1 MNNEHHGHS
10 HHGHHHDADAF
21 RLSLAILVNV
31 AFVAAEFAAGLHW
44 KSSGLTADAG
54 HNLGDVGGLA
64 VSLLAVLMT
73 HLPPTRRFS
82 YGFHKGTV
90 LASLLNAALLLAA
103 VAFIVTECVG
113 RLLHPVTPP
122 GLAIIVVAAIGIFVN
137 GGTALLLEH
146 GHRHD
151 LNMKGAYLHMLA
163 DTLVSVGVVVSGAL
177 ILLTRWQWLDPIIG
191 LVIAAIIFAST
202 IGLLKE
208 SVVLALDGVPSELDL
223 AKVNDRLSGIDGIQ
237 NIHHLHIW
245 PIGTTRVALTAHVV
259 IADESKRA
267 AILEMVN
274 ARLQEFGIH
283 HSTLEFETN
292 GTPCRCAAQ
301 KECFEKNTG
310 LVDDGM
316 LNTL

>member
-1 MNNEHHGHS
+1 MNEEHHHGHS
-10 HHGHHHDADAF
+10 ASTHHHDADAF

-31 AFVAAEFAAGLHW
+31 AFVAAEFAAGVHW

-73 HLPPTRRFS
+73 CLPPTKRFS

-90 LASLLNAALLLAA
+90 LASLLNAAMLLAA
-103 VAFIVTECVG
+103 VAFIVTECVEK
-113 RLLHPVTPP
+113 LMHPVTPP
-122 GLAIIVVAAIGIFVN
+122 GLPIIVVAAIGIFVN
-137 GGTALLLEH
+137 GGTAILLEH

-191 LVIAAIIFAST
+191 LVIAAIILVSST
-202 IGLLKE
+202 GLLKE
-208 SVVLALDGVPSELDL
+208 SVILSLDGVPAGIDL
-223 AKVNDRLSGIDGIQ
+223 ANVNRQLAGIDGIQ
-237 NIHHLHIW
+237 NIHHLHVW
-245 PIGTTRVALTAHVV
+245 PIGTTRIALTAHVV
-259 IADESKRA
+259 ITDESRRA
-267 AILEMVN
+267 TILEMVN
-274 ARLQEFGIH
+274 ERLQDLGIL
-283 HSTLEFETN
+283 HSTLEFETS

-301 KECFEKNTG
+301 GECFG
-310 LVDDGM
+310 
-316 LNTL
+316 

>member
-1 MNNEHHGHS
+1 MNSEHHHGHDG
-10 HHGHHHDADAF
+10 HLHHHDADAF

-54 HNLGDVGGLA
+54 HNLSDVGGLG

-73 HLPPTRRFS
+73 HLPPTKRFS

-90 LASLLNAALLLAA
+90 LASLLNAALLLTA
-103 VAFIVTECVG
+103 VAFIVTECVE

-122 GLAIIVVAAIGIFVN
+122 GLPIIIVAAVGIFVN

-146 GHRHD
+146 GHSHD

-177 ILLTRWQWLDPIIG
+177 ILLTRWQWLDPLIG
-191 LVIAAIIFAST
+191 LVIATIILCSSM
-202 IGLLKE
+202 GLLKE
-208 SVVLALDGVPSELDL
+208 SVILALDGVPAKFDL
-223 AKVNDRLSGIDGIQ
+223 AKVSSQLTGIEGVE
-237 NIHHLHIW
+237 NIHHLHVW
-245 PIGTTRVALTAHVV
+245 PLGTTRVALTAHVV
-259 IADESKRA
+259 ISDESRRTI
-267 AILEMVN
+267 ILKSVN
-274 ARLQEFGIH
+274 ACLHELGIL
-283 HSTLEFETN
+283 HSTLEFETS

-301 KECFEKNTG
+301 RECLE
-310 LVDDGM
+310 
-316 LNTL
+316 

>member
-1 MNNEHHGHS
+1 MNDEHHHEHS
-10 HHGHHHDADAF
+10 HHHDADAF
-21 RLSLAILVNV
+21 RLSLAILINV
-31 AFVAAEFAAGLHW
+31 AFVVAELAAGFHW

-54 HNLGDVGGLA
+54 HNLGDVGGLV

-73 HLPPTRRFS
+73 RLPPTRRFS

-90 LASLLNAALLLAA
+90 LASLLNAVMLLAA

-113 RLLHPVTPP
+113 KLLHPMIPP
-122 GLAIIVVAAIGIFVN
+122 GLPIIVVAAIGIVVN

-191 LVIAAIIFAST
+191 LVIASIILIST

-208 SVVLALDGVPSELDL
+208 SVILALDGVPAGLDL
-223 AKVNDRLSGIDGIQ
+223 AKVNSQLSGIDGIES
-237 NIHHLHIW
+237 IHHLHVW
-245 PIGTTRVALTAHVV
+245 PIGTTRIALTAHIV
-259 IADESKRA
+259 IDKESRRTA
-267 AILEMVN
+267 VLEMVN
-274 ARLQEFGIH
+274 ERLHDLGIL
-283 HSTLEFETN
+283 HSTLEFETS
-292 GTPCRCAAQ
+292 GMPCRCASQ
-301 KECFEKNTG
+301 KECLK
-310 LVDDGM
+310 
-316 LNTL
+316 